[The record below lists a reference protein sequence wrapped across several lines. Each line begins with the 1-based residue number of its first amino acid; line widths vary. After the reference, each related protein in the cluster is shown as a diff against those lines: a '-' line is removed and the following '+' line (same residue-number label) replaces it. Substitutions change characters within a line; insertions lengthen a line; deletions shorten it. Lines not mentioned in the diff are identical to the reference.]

1 MNKRLYKIIFRLLLS
16 VVIFIVIFKFIDV
29 NSLIELFTKVGI
41 ISILV
46 YLVIYFCVYYVRALR
61 FHILTEKKISIIKW
75 ILISCIHGLYNRILP
90 ARSGEA
96 SLLYYA
102 KKIGNI
108 ETLNSLN
115 ILLVSRLSDLV
126 SVIILFLVALISS
139 RDALV
144 VYPKVIIISL
154 ILVLMVLFILIKQ
167 LKKILELSLSIL
179 KKISVKVKLFNKLQK
194 KLSNVRIDSI
204 IKFSN
209 KTLLQVFF
217 ISMIQWVILYF
228 LFFVILRD
236 INNALSFSY
245 VIIGSAYAN
254 ISNLI
259 PISAIGGFGTMEAG
273 WILGF
278 TILGVN
284 KASALFTGFTTNIVT
299 FILTIIL
306 GMVGIWTSKLYNKS
320 KENN

>member
-1 MNKRLYKIIFRLLLS
+1 M
-16 VVIFIVIFKFIDV
+16 
-29 NSLIELFTKVGI
+29 
-41 ISILV
+41 
-46 YLVIYFCVYYVRALR
+46 RALR